1 MTNYHTHSTFCDG
14 AGTPAQMVEAAL
26 AKGFTALGFS
36 SHSDMVTDLSAY
48 KAEVRRLS
56 SEYADRIRVLCGIE
70 AEFDTG
76 FPRGDFDYVIGSAH
90 FVTAPDGVRF
100 AFDHSPKILA
110 DGIRDH
116 FGGDSESFVH
126 AFFAQERELA
136 ATYDCDIL
144 GHLDLVRKFNVK
156 FPFFDET
163 ASWYRD
169 ELAKTADVVAASG
182 KLVEVNTGAI
192 SRGWLDDAY
201 PSAEFRALLRARG
214 VKFILSSDSHAPE
227 TIDCAFDRFGG
238 AEDYVA
244 APRPDLA

>member
-1 MTNYHTHSTFCDG
+1 
-14 AGTPAQMVEAAL
+14 MVEAAL

>member
-1 MTNYHTHSTFCDG
+1 
-14 AGTPAQMVEAAL
+14 MVEAAL
-26 AKGFTALGFS
+26 AKGFAALGFS

-56 SEYADRIRVLCGIE
+56 LEYADRIRVLCGIE

-90 FVTAPDGVRF
+90 YITAPDGVRF
-100 AFDHSPKILA
+100 AFDHSPAILA

-116 FGGDSESFVH
+116 FGGDAEAFVR

-163 ASWYRD
+163 ATWYRD
-169 ELAKTADVVAASG
+169 ELVKTADIVAASG
-182 KLVEVNTGAI
+182 KIVEVNTGAI
-192 SRGWLDDAY
+192 SRGWMDDAY

-214 VKFILSSDSHAPE
+214 VKFILSSDSHAPG
-227 TIDCAFDRFGG
+227 TLDCAFDRFGG

-244 APRPDLA
+244 SPRPGLA